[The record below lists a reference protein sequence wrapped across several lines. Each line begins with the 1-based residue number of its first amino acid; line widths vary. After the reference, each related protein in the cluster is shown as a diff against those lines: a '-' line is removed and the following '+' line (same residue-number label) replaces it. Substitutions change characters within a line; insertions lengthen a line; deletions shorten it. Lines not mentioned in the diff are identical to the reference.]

1 MWKERLLSLVVP
13 PPTDPPTTPPLS
25 ILLSYSSHPRF
36 TQKCVENDLP
46 PNLLHCLRL
55 LRVIEMQNPQPPP
68 QEMSTVEATGL
79 ISNLLSTVCSDT
91 SVGEMMR

>member
-1 MWKERLLSLVVP
+1 MWMERLLSLVHP
-13 PPTDPPTTPPLS
+13 PPSSPPEPSPLA
-25 ILLSYSSHPRF
+25 ILQSYAGRPRF

-68 QEMSTVEATGL
+68 VAMSTVTATTL
-79 ISNLLSTVCSDT
+79 ISSLLSKVCSDT
-91 SVGEMMR
+91 SVGEVR